1 MLVKNNEQN
10 VNGFTKDNSSISN
23 RNNRNRV
30 RTRNIQNT
38 VSDNLSDTVDVVI
51 SKQGKEALKNSYLN
65 KDTKEKILS
74 DPEKARLK
82 HYKQTGEYR
91 SLDLKVKSVN
101 IDDENWGNVSEILRH
116 ARENRGN
123 NNIEIEFPTPTMFN
137 EASAAKDILDFL
149 RKSGDLKGTLD
160 EIITLSVRLT
170 DMLEAFSSGMG
181 DTAQERAMNR
191 HAALQMANS
200 IANNLLSEADREP
213 FLNLVNDIIRY
224 DLSQEASGRPGR
236 KSSREVIE
244 MMDREWLENNPDRT
258 LLPSGV
264 SVNIRDLDII
274 KRSLSSEDSKLF
286 FEIMMSE
293 NDGSL
298 SWASHR
304 LKTGIAFKELELR
317 YISKVHENP
326 NIISTKPKMEATDF
340 VANFNNFDTRGQSH
354 RDNHANL
361 VSIRNNVT
369 DNFNM
374 LLSRP
379 EFASVK
385 QWKNNIL
392 NILQP

>member
-23 RNNRNRV
+23 RNNRNRR
-30 RTRNIQNT
+30 RTKNIQNT

-51 SKQGKEALKNSYLN
+51 SKKGKEALKNSYLN
-65 KDTKEKILS
+65 KDTKEKTLS

-82 HYKQTGEYR
+82 HHKQTGEYR

-149 RKSGDLKGTLD
+149 RKPGDLKGTLD

-213 FLNLVNDIIRY
+213 FLNLVNDIIKH
-224 DLSQEASGRPGR
+224 DLIQEDSGRPGR

-244 MMDREWLENNPDRT
+244 SSKRTWLENNPDRT

-274 KRSLSSEDSKLF
+274 KRSLSSEDSKLL

-298 SWASHR
+298 SWDSHR
-304 LKTGIAFKELELR
+304 MKTGIALNRLMNKYVWRF
-317 YISKVHENP
+317 YDDPSISL
-326 NIISTKPKMEATDF
+326 KPKVAAADF
-340 VANFNNFDTRGQSH
+340 VARFNNFDTRGQSH

-361 VSIRNNVT
+361 MSIRNNVI
-369 DNFNM
+369 DNFNT